1 MREGDGEPRAEPLR
15 LPTGYGTPTA
25 TLDWGTVR
33 SRLAAAPT
41 YWVVTCRAD
50 GRPHVV
56 PVDGLW
62 LDDVWYYGGADD
74 AVHVRTARAHPQVA
88 VHLPDP
94 QRCVVVEGR
103 VRPARPDPALA
114 RRLAE
119 ESRAKYPEYGS
130 GADAT
135 AFADALA
142 LHPARVLAWT
152 SYPADATRFV
162 FDT

>member
-25 TLDWGTVR
+25 TLDWGAVR

-88 VHLPDP
+88 MHLPDP

-103 VRPARPDPALA
+103 VQPARPGPALA

-135 AFADALA
+135 AYADALA

>member
-25 TLDWGTVR
+25 TLDWGPVR

-119 ESRAKYPEYGS
+119 ESRAKYHEYGS

>member
-1 MREGDGEPRAEPLR
+1 MEPRAEPLR
-15 LPTGYGTPTA
+15 LPTGYGTPST
-25 TLDWGTVR
+25 TLDWAAIR
-33 SRLAAAPT
+33 SRLASAEQ

-62 LDDVWYYGGADD
+62 LDDVWYYGGGDD
-74 AVHVRTARAHPQVA
+74 AVHVRTARDHPQVA
-88 VHLPDP
+88 MHLPDP

-130 GADAT
+130 GSDTT
-135 AFADALA
+135 AFEGALA

-162 FDT
+162 FPG

>member
-1 MREGDGEPRAEPLR
+1 MEPRAEPLR
-15 LPTGYGTPTA
+15 LPTGYGTPRI

-33 SRLAAAPT
+33 SRLVSARQ

-62 LDDVWYYGGADD
+62 LDDAWYYGGGED
-74 AVHVRTARAHPQVA
+74 AVHVRTARGHPQVA
-88 VHLPDP
+88 MHLPDP
-94 QRCVVVEGR
+94 QRCVIVEGR
-103 VRPARPDPALA
+103 VRPALPDPVLA
-114 RRLAE
+114 RRLAQQ
-119 ESRAKYPEYGS
+119 SRAKYPEYGS
-130 GADAT
+130 DADVT
-135 AFADALA
+135 AYDDALA
-142 LHPARVLAWT
+142 LHPVRVLAWT